1 MSLTVRLLAG
11 TALCLFAA
19 PALGQTSPA
28 PDQPRPAQPRSAQAP
43 AQGEAQQ
50 PQTDTVIVTGTNR
63 GVRASVDRLS
73 YSVANDLQTAT
84 GSVSDALRNVPGVE
98 VDPQGNVS
106 LRGDPNVTILIDGRP
121 SALFR
126 GEGRADA
133 LQNLGADQVDRVEV
147 ITNPSAALSPEG
159 TGGVINL
166 VTKKTRRAGKS
177 GTVRAN
183 VGTDGR
189 WNGSVS
195 GAYSGQKLTVSA
207 NAGYRRNGGEFT
219 DERVRER
226 LDPDTAA
233 VLDTTRFSTLS
244 NQEGGGFANARL
256 GVDYD
261 PNERDRYSLEASYFR
276 FGLKPNG
283 ATTLETRTG
292 AGAVTRATERL
303 FENEFY
309 NENKSLRS
317 SFRRKFSGTE
327 HEFTADLTFEQFENY
342 NEANVQE
349 RSLVPAG
356 ADAFEANRNE
366 IERDDQRLKIEYKR
380 PLGEDQKLLFGYE
393 GYLSDADFSFLRR
406 RGASEDGLTPDP
418 RFSNQFA
425 FDQDVHAWY
434 ATYERPFGEK
444 LRAQFGLRLEQVD
457 TVAQSLTD
465 LPPDSPVEDFEPRQ
479 TNDYFRAYPTLNL
492 GYDIDDNRTIRAG
505 YSRRIQRPQPFDVNP
520 FPSFID
526 EQTFRTGN
534 PNLDPEVTDSFEG
547 AFQYRKGQTFYLA
560 TLFYR
565 QASGGITDV
574 LIPPETTGGFF
585 ELTRENLSE
594 SRRAGL
600 ELSANG
606 RFTPKLTYSIGL
618 NAAQVEIDPLPGTPL
633 ASSRSGTS
641 VGGRMSVNWTP
652 TDKDFVQFSGFMQG
666 EQLQAQGVREPSG
679 IFNLGYRRKI
689 DDRLSLVFT
698 AVNVLDTFKQKVRI
712 DTPTL
717 RESVETRF
725 LPPTVF
731 VGLVWNFGDNNAR
744 RRPEPAFDF
753 DTGGGGGG
761 PG

>member
-1 MSLTVRLLAG
+1 VTLTARFLAG
-11 TALCLFAA
+11 TALCLLAA
-19 PALGQTSPA
+19 PASAQQSEASPA
-28 PDQPRPAQPRSAQAP
+28 NRPAQSADR
-43 AQGEAQQ
+43 QQ
-50 PQTDTVIVTGTNR
+50 PGTETVVVTGSNQ
-63 GVRASVDRLS
+63 GVRPSVDRLS

-177 GTVRAN
+177 GTVRAS
-183 VGTDGR
+183 VGADGR

-195 GAYSGQKLTVSA
+195 GAYTGQKLTVSA

-219 DERVRER
+219 DRRVRER
-226 LDPDTAA
+226 LDPDTQA

-261 PNERDRYSLEASYFR
+261 PDASDRYSLEASYFR
-276 FGLKPNG
+276 FGLEPEG
-283 ATTLETRTG
+283 VTTLDTRTG
-292 AGAVTRATERL
+292 AGQVTRSTERL
-303 FENEFY
+303 FENAFY
-309 NENKSLRS
+309 NENRSLRT

-327 HEFTADLTFEQFENY
+327 HEFTADLTFEQFANF
-342 NEANVQE
+342 NETDLRE
-349 RSLVPAG
+349 RSLVPVG
-356 ADAFEANRNE
+356 DDAFEASRNE
-366 IERDDQRLKIEYKR
+366 IDRDDQRLKLEYKR
-380 PLGEDQKLLFGYE
+380 PLGDDRKLLVGYE
-393 GYLSDADFSFLRR
+393 GHLSEADFSFMRL
-406 RGASEDGLTPDP
+406 RGASRAGLTPDP

-434 ATYERPFGEK
+434 GTYERPYGEK
-444 LRAQFGLRLEQVD
+444 LRAQFGLRLEQVE
-457 TVAQSLTD
+457 TAARSLTD

-479 TNDYFRAYPTLNL
+479 TNAYFRAYPTLNL
-492 GYDIDDNRTIRAG
+492 GYDLDENRTVRAG
-505 YSRRIQRPQPFDVNP
+505 YSRRIQRPQALDVNP
-520 FPSFID
+520 FPVFVD

-534 PNLDPEVTDSFEG
+534 PALDPEVTDSFEG

-565 QASGGITDV
+565 QAGGGVTDV
-574 LIPPETTGGFF
+574 LIPPQTTGGFF

-606 RFTPKLTYSIGL
+606 RFTPKLTYSVGL
-618 NAAQVEIDPLPGTPL
+618 NAARVEIDPLPGTPL
-633 ASSRSGTS
+633 ATSRSGTA
-641 VGGRMSVNWTP
+641 VGGRVNVNWTP
-652 TDKDFVQFSGFMQG
+652 TDRDFVQISGFMQG
-666 EQLQAQGVREPSG
+666 EQLQAQGVREPTG
-679 IFNLGYRRKI
+679 ILNVGYRRKI

-712 DTPTL
+712 DTPNL

-725 LPPTVF
+725 LPPVVF
-731 VGLVWNFGDNNAR
+731 VGLIWNFGDTNAR

-753 DTGGGGGG
+753 DAGGGVG